1 MAVSPVPGSARKNAA
16 RGIAPVRGRQAPP
29 PLPRPDVRPAARST
43 GRLRRR
49 INPLNTRVLTG
60 ISPPVARAAGARKL
74 GTDAKSRPA
83 TLAAQPV
90 GATAAQ
96 QFSVRPHCFF
106 GARGPASIRR
116 PDRSRSAPLP
126 Q

>member
-1 MAVSPVPGSARKNAA
+1 M
-16 RGIAPVRGRQAPP
+16 
-29 PLPRPDVRPAARST
+29 
-43 GRLRRR
+43 
-49 INPLNTRVLTG
+49 NTRVLTG

-116 PDRSRSAPLP
+116 PDRSRSAPPP